1 MTPDQAQLHER
12 IQVRGIISGWL
23 NLFITK
29 LRRELR
35 LKNISATGALERG
48 IVGQMLQNG
57 GNISEVLT
65 KFAMYGRFVDMGVG
79 KGVKAYERYTNNQN
93 RIGAERYGARV
104 DHEPRRAKKWLNRRK
119 MAEVYRLR
127 ELLAEKIAGQLTAEN
142 MLGVLTEMNLHP

>member
-48 IVGQMLQNG
+48 IVGQMLRNG
-57 GNISEVLT
+57 LDISEVLT

-79 KGVKAYERYTNNQN
+79 KGVKAYERHTNREN

-104 DHEPRRAKKWLNRRK
+104 GYQPRRAKKWLNRRK

-127 ELLAEKIAGQLTAEN
+127 EILAEKIAGQLTAEN
-142 MLGVLTEMNLHP
+142 MIGVLTEMNLHP